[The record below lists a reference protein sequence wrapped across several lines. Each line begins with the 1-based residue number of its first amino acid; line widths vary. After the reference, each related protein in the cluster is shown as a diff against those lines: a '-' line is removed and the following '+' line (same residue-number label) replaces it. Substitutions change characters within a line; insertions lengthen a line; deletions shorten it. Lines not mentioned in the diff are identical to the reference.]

1 MNDFYIYMY
10 LHPNTKKPVYIG
22 KGTGERAY
30 NMAAHY
36 THNKHLKEIYGHL
49 KSCRRHIKIIL
60 SNLTEKQALTKEK
73 ELIREYGRLCKGG
86 ILVNKSPGGK
96 QPPNQTGNT
105 WKLSE
110 QTKNNMS
117 KAWTPERRK
126 KWGKYQ
132 SSKSRD
138 WGHKIS
144 EGKRKFKF
152 DKEEFE
158 QLVLEGK
165 KLFEIEKS
173 FGISR
178 DIMYDRLKLTYGT
191 NKFREIT
198 SRICKQ
204 S

>member
-10 LHPNTKKPVYIG
+10 LHPDTKKPVYIG
-22 KGTGERAY
+22 KGTRDRAY
-30 NMAAHY
+30 NMTGHF
-36 THNKHLKEIYGHL
+36 THNKHLKKIYGHL
-49 KSCRRHIKIIL
+49 KSCKRYIKIIH

-73 ELIREYGRLCKGG
+73 ELIREYGRIGRGG
-86 ILVNKSPGGK
+86 ILVNISPGGK
-96 QPPNQTGNT
+96 QPPNQKGKT

-110 QTKNNMS
+110 QTKDKMIKS
-117 KAWTPERRK
+117 WTPERRK

-132 SSKSRD
+132 KGVKRT